1 MFHCKCNSSRTFWK
15 EHGLD
20 LDVLCPDAICKEA
33 LAKTGLL
40 KKSCSYAA
48 KAFLTQMNSANWE
61 TKSKR
66 KKKPSVLL
74 TLISIWTNLASFQS
88 LGIYFPLDF
97 HTYEA
102 GVCLCVYPLVYLSA
116 KKPNPC
122 HSSWSC
128 AWGNCSDN
136 RLHPSSSFSLYL
148 VLIPFSSIKSLLFF
162 LKFPVATC
170 VFFCHKLP
178 PVAGWAHPV
187 LMQSKWKDIKEKQK
201 SPDRILKRSKQILRS
216 IHSSRTPCMLHLNVK
231 IYLRTY
237 TTHVCS
243 KYWQLVTTQWMRL
256 FTSHPRPATKSSYAW
271 LPLSLA
277 KMEHL
282 SSCPSAM

>member
-20 LDVLCPDAICKEA
+20 LDVLCSDVISKEA

-66 KKKPSVLL
+66 KKKPSILL
-74 TLISIWTNLASFQS
+74 TLISIWTNLDSFQS

-102 GVCLCVYPLVYLSA
+102 GVCLCVYPLVHLSA

-136 RLHPSSSFSLYL
+136 WLHPSSSFSLYL

-162 LKFPVATC
+162 FSSSQWPHVSSFATN
-170 VFFCHKLP
+170 CHPWLAEPIQFWCK
-178 PVAGWAHPV
+178 AN
-187 LMQSKWKDIKEKQK
+187 EKILRRSK
-201 SPDRILKRSKQILRS
+201 SPQIE
-216 IHSSRTPCMLHLNVK
+216 
-231 IYLRTY
+231 
-237 TTHVCS
+237 
-243 KYWQLVTTQWMRL
+243 YWKGANR
-256 FTSHPRPATKSSYAW
+256 F
-271 LPLSLA
+271 
-277 KMEHL
+277 
-282 SSCPSAM
+282 